1 MKQLQAQINP
11 HFLYNSFFMLQR
23 MIRFDPDVAQEVASA
38 LASCFRYITKN
49 SMDNVTLREEYENVT
64 NYSYIQG
71 LRFEGR
77 IRIELEPLP
86 EQFHKI
92 PVPKLILQPILE
104 NAFKY
109 GLTNKLADG
118 YIHMSFLTDT
128 DHLIIRIEDN
138 GDELT
143 DETLKYLTQQLTATA
158 ISSSGIE
165 MSGILNIQRRLN
177 IFSNY
182 KDSLK
187 VRRSDLG
194 GLCVEITLRTNI

>member
-1 MKQLQAQINP
+1 
-11 HFLYNSFFMLQR
+11 
-23 MIRFDPDVAQEVASA
+23 
-38 LASCFRYITKN
+38 
-49 SMDNVTLREEYENVT
+49 
-64 NYSYIQG
+64 
-71 LRFEGR
+71 
-77 IRIELEPLP
+77 
-86 EQFHKI
+86 
-92 PVPKLILQPILE
+92 
-104 NAFKY
+104 
-109 GLTNKLADG
+109 
-118 YIHMSFLTDT
+118 MSFLTDT